1 MDKVILAFE
10 GEKTTLRVRDI
21 LESSG
26 AAECL
31 ICHSAAEVRRLVNKQ
46 HISVVV
52 CGYKLGDETA
62 EVMSEDLPLSCS
74 VLVLA
79 VQNML
84 DMIENENVFKLVA
97 PVSRGDLLSS
107 VRMLTQMGRRM
118 EQFTRP
124 KHSDGEKAVIG
135 RAKALLMGR
144 NDMTEEQAHRFLQ
157 KKSMDSG
164 VKLPQMAQMI
174 LDGTWID

>member
-10 GEKTTLRVRDI
+10 GEKTVARVREI

-31 ICHSAAEVRRLVNKQ
+31 VCHSGAEVRRLVNKQ
-46 HISVVV
+46 HIPVVV
-52 CGYKLGDETA
+52 CGYKLRDETA
-62 EVMSEDLPLSCS
+62 ESLCADLPLSCS

-84 DMIENENVFKLVA
+84 DMIESEDVFKLTA

-107 VRMLTQMGRRM
+107 VRMLTQMGHRVVRY
-118 EQFTRP
+118 TRP
-124 KHSDGEKAVIG
+124 KHSGEEKALIEK
-135 RAKALLMGR
+135 AKALLMDR
-144 NDMTEEQAHRFLQ
+144 NGMTEEQAHQFLQ
-157 KKSMDSG
+157 KQSMDSG
-164 VKLPQMAQMI
+164 TKLLQMAQMV
-174 LDGTWID
+174 LDGSWIG

>member
-1 MDKVILAFE
+1 MDRVILAFE

-21 LESSG
+21 LENSG

-31 ICHSAAEVRRLVNKQ
+31 ICRSAAEVKRLVNKQ

-62 EVMSEDLPLSCS
+62 EALSEDLPLSCS

-84 DMIENENVFKLVA
+84 DMIESENVFKLAA
-97 PVSRGDLLSS
+97 PVPRGDLLAS
-107 VRMLTQMGRRM
+107 VKMLAQVGRRV
-118 EQFTRP
+118 ERCVHP
-124 KHSDGEKAVIG
+124 GHSEEEKVILD
-135 RAKALLMGR
+135 RAKALLVDR
-144 NDMTEEQAHRFLQ
+144 NGMTEEQAHRFLQ

-164 VKLPQMAQMI
+164 AKLLQTAQMV
-174 LDGTWID
+174 LDGSWID

>member
-1 MDKVILAFE
+1 MDRVILAFE
-10 GEKTTLRVRDI
+10 GEKTTQRVRDI
-21 LESSG
+21 LENSG
-26 AAECL
+26 IAECL
-31 ICHSAAEVRRLVNKQ
+31 ICHSAAEVKRLANKQ

-52 CGYKLGDETA
+52 CGYKLGDESA
-62 EVMSEDLPLSCS
+62 EALSEDLPLSCS

-84 DMIENENVFKLVA
+84 DMIENENVFKLTA

-107 VRMLTQMGRRM
+107 VRMLAQMGRRM
-118 EQFTRP
+118 ERFARP
-124 KHSDGEKAVIG
+124 KHSEEEKAIIEK
-135 RAKALLMGR
+135 AKALLMGR
-144 NDMTEEQAHRFLQ
+144 NGMTEEQAHRFLQ

-164 VKLPQMAQMI
+164 AKLLQTAQMV